1 MNILTNGGK
10 LFLEANL
17 LKQLPWKICKYYP
30 VRYNVYV
37 TMILH
42 TGNMLSL
49 KKNHLSLI
57 ANKSSEYLITSN
69 LRVLP
74 SNSNVP
80 EIPL

>member
-1 MNILTNGGK
+1 
-10 LFLEANL
+10 
-17 LKQLPWKICKYYP
+17 
-30 VRYNVYV
+30 
-37 TMILH
+37 MILH

-49 KKNHLSLI
+49 KKNHLNLI